1 MSAQQVVRYARH
13 GASNHTARCRRS
25 RSSPPPPPHTH
36 TDWGKNWDRTFTNPS
51 CPILSKH
58 PAGFK
63 AMAAL
68 QDK

>member
-1 MSAQQVVRYARH
+1 MQALTQLWPPP
-13 GASNHTARCRRS
+13 
-25 RSSPPPPPHTH
+25 PPPPPHTH